1 MLYTERRTR
10 PSLVFVRLRTY
21 PGGLRFA
28 RKHSCSRAAAHLQRR
43 RALRRCTV
51 NRDRWLNRTRARP
64 IRLLEDERH
73 DGSFNRRCLS
83 PQWLTELSCHLA
95 PCSAPNATLRPSS
108 IRPRSARRGSRKEC
122 GETLEDRRV
131 RGSVPVIAIDDDSRQ
146 QPVMLRQLGGVGN
159 GHGRGHVCARSLE
172 RRRNLQGDTCSVSN
186 YQNRTP
192 SKCGIV
198 HACTVTS

>member
-73 DGSFNRRCLS
+73 DGSFNKRCLS

-122 GETLEDRRV
+122 GETRRPQSSN
-131 RGSVPVIAIDDDSRQ
+131 SVPVIAIDDDSRP

-159 GHGRGHVCARSLE
+159 RHGRGHVCARSLE
-172 RRRNLQGDTCSVSN
+172 RRRNLHMATRAVYPTTKIERPRSV
-186 YQNRTP
+186 
-192 SKCGIV
+192 G
-198 HACTVTS
+198 

>member
-73 DGSFNRRCLS
+73 DGSFNKRCLS

-131 RGSVPVIAIDDDSRQ
+131 RLCPRHSY
-146 QPVMLRQLGGVGN
+146 
-159 GHGRGHVCARSLE
+159 
-172 RRRNLQGDTCSVSN
+172 RRRQPTTT
-186 YQNRTP
+186 R
-192 SKCGIV
+192 
-198 HACTVTS
+198 HAPPIGRRGKQTWSRSRLRPLP